1 MSPDPLQ
8 MKASVPKLS
17 LGNVVT
23 VGLKIFQLN
32 FNDHFVRSLLSHL
45 WLWLAIF
52 GGGILAA
59 VVIAIGVIINSA
71 TGLSPFSPVVVLS
84 IGVGLLLFLPALLY
98 TLARYTAV
106 GGVMSRMGF
115 NTLNHRVEP
124 EELYRQTILRHL
136 WPYLGG
142 LLLFFLGIGIVY
154 GGCIGLAV
162 LAYNLFEPIWAT
174 WKDQSDAQLQ
184 WTLLLVAVIL
194 ILLFVLGLGLIA
206 YYLTARLWFF
216 DTVLAIEAQHSA
228 WQAFQRSWNITHGKG
243 WAVATV
249 MFIVTLVTLPIT
261 LIASVLNIF
270 VPIFGLITTILFF
283 PVWQAVKAVNYYELT
298 AARSGL
304 LFDLQTLSSDPRR
317 FLRRVA
323 MQTPE
328 GVELDF
334 ALGGAGSRAFAWIID
349 QTILYMVLTL
359 LTLAGALIYAYV
371 LFPVL
376 IDRFPTLSDKDLNL
390 WALAIA
396 STLGFA
402 ISNGYFILFET
413 LWRGQTPGK
422 RFAKVRVIRDDGQPI
437 GVKEAALRSFVGWF
451 DLGFFWIG
459 SILIL
464 FNASEKRLGDI
475 AAGTLVVQ
483 DEPISQTERLSTFP
497 EGFSTLTH
505 DTVEVLL
512 AQSNPVALSLDHYF
526 VLQNFL
532 SYRNNLS
539 RADCTQVT
547 AQLAR
552 QLRALLVPESP
563 ERLGTIPD
571 ENLVEAAYLVARP
584 KG

>member
-45 WLWLAIF
+45 WLWLALV
-52 GGGILAA
+52 GGGILALI
-59 VVIAIGVIINSA
+59 VIAAGFGVNVA
-71 TGLSPFSPVVVLS
+71 TGFSAFSPVVVFS

-106 GGVMSRMGF
+106 GGLMSRMGF

-124 EELYRQTILRHL
+124 EELYRQIILQRL
-136 WPYLGG
+136 RPYLFA
-142 LLLFFLGIGIVY
+142 LLLFYLVLGIIY
-154 GGCIGLAV
+154 GGCIGLIV
-162 LAYNLFEPIWAT
+162 LAYKLFEPVLTNWPIF
-174 WKDQSDAQLQ
+174 SLG
-184 WTLLLVAVIL
+184 LGFLV
-194 ILLFVLGLGLIA
+194 LLFIAGLGLIA
-206 YYLTARLWFF
+206 YYFTARFWFF
-216 DTVLAIEAQHSA
+216 DMVLALDNQCSA
-228 WQAFQRSWNITHGKG
+228 WQALQRSWDITQRKG
-243 WAVATV
+243 WAVTTV
-249 MFIVTLVTLPIT
+249 MFIVTLVTLPIG
-261 LIASVLNIF
+261 LIASLLNVF

-304 LFDLQTLSSDPRR
+304 LFDLQTLSPDPRR
-317 FLRRVA
+317 HLRRVA

-334 ALGGAGSRAFAWIID
+334 ALGGVGSRTFAWTVD
-349 QTILYMVLTL
+349 QTILYGILAL
-359 LTLAGALIYAYV
+359 LALAGMSIYVYV
-371 LFPVL
+371 LLPVL
-376 IDRFPTLSDKDLNL
+376 VDRFATVSDKDLNL

-422 RFAKVRVIRDDGQPI
+422 RLAKVRVIRDDGHPV

-451 DLGFFWIG
+451 DFGFFWIG

-464 FNASEKRLGDI
+464 FNASEKRLGDMV
-475 AAGTLVVQ
+475 AGTLVVQ
-483 DEPISQTERLSTFP
+483 DEPIAQTERLSSLP

-505 DTVEVLL
+505 DTVDVLL
-512 AQSNPVALSLDHYF
+512 AQSHPSALSLNHYF

-532 SYRNNLS
+532 GYRTNLS
-539 RADCTQVT
+539 QAATVT
-547 AQLAR
+547 TR
-552 QLRALLVPESP
+552 SRKS
-563 ERLGTIPD
+563 RTTGG
-571 ENLVEAAYLVARP
+571 NSR
-584 KG
+584 